1 MRVIFF
7 DTETTGNAERDRLCQ
22 LAVREWRAKQPIL
35 NALFKPPHP
44 IPFEAMAIHH
54 ITQKMVNDRP
64 AFLEAPEYESIKSLF
79 EDENSVV
86 VAHNAAFDLAM
97 LAREHITPRA
107 HICTYKVARALDKEE
122 TLGVYQLQ
130 YLRYALGIEVDAVAH
145 DAMGDCLVLEQLF
158 ERLLA
163 RVASEE
169 GNEEKA
175 LLYMIGL
182 SRQPLL
188 FTTLRF
194 GKYKGKRLEDIAKSD
209 RGYLE
214 WLLAE
219 KRKSPSGEE
228 DWIHT
233 LEHYLGNR

>member
-1 MRVIFF
+1 MRILFF

-22 LAVREWRAKQPIL
+22 LAICERGSEKPIL

-54 ITQKMVNDRP
+54 ITQKMVDDRP
-64 AFLEAPEYESIKSLF
+64 LFLEAPEYESVKTIL
-79 EDENSVV
+79 EDEESVV

-97 LAREHITPRA
+97 LAREGIVPRA
-107 HICTYKVARALDKEE
+107 HICTYKVARAVDKEE
-122 TLGVYQLQ
+122 KLGVYQLQ
-130 YLRYALGIEVDAVAH
+130 YLRYALGIEVEALAH
-145 DAMGDCLVLEQLF
+145 DAMGDCLVLEALF
-158 ERLLA
+158 ERLLLELE
-163 RVASEE
+163 REE
-169 GNEEKA
+169 GTGEKA
-175 LLYMIGL
+175 LLRMMAL
-182 SRQPLL
+182 SREPLL

-194 GKYKGKRLEDIAKSD
+194 GKYKGKRLEDIAKND

-219 KRKSPSGEE
+219 KRKNPSGEE

-233 LEHYLGNR
+233 LEHYLAH